1 MNGKMNR
8 KEKYMSFAYVFLLF
22 AVITTACCLLLF
34 YYNSDFLTFRQKNF
48 AVLKMDKLREYQD
61 MQSKKSVIADSLLSK
76 LSRYNPMVNAIYEE
90 NDIEFMINELKNV
103 YEQHAWDVRYKSFL
117 HVSAF
122 YSMWFTDKK
131 DLWHKRDNI
140 MRLRKN
146 LEECEIGLGN
156 KKNELMLSS
165 KK

>member
-1 MNGKMNR
+1 MSGKMNQ
-8 KEKYMSFAYVFLLF
+8 KEKYMSFTYVFLLF
-22 AVITTACCLLLF
+22 AAITTVCCLLLF
-34 YYNSDFLTFRQKNF
+34 YYNSDFMVFKQKNF
-48 AVLKMDKLREYQD
+48 AILKMDKMREYQNA
-61 MQSKKSVIADSLLSK
+61 QSRESTVADSLFNRLSQ
-76 LSRYNPMVNAIYEE
+76 YNPMVNAVYEE

-117 HVSAF
+117 HVSSF

-131 DLWHKRDNI
+131 DLWHKRYNI
-140 MRLRKN
+140 LRLKKN
-146 LEECEIGLGN
+146 LEECEIGLES